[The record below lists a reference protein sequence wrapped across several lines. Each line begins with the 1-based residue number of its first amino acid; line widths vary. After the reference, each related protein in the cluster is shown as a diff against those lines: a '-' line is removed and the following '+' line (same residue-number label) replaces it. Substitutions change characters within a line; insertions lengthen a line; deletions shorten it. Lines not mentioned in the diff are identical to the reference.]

1 MMSLFSSSS
10 WLLLLLP
17 VCQACTVFIVGRE
30 ASADG
35 SVMVSHS
42 VRHEYKV
49 QMMRRGFFRSC
60 KNMNAVISSHLG
72 HPYFTFA
79 V

>member
-1 MMSLFSSSS
+1 MSLFSSSS

-42 VRHEYKV
+42 VRLNETNTDDEKGV
-49 QMMRRGFFRSC
+49 LSF
-60 KNMNAVISSHLG
+60 L
-72 HPYFTFA
+72 
-79 V
+79 